1 MTLLKQDYIM
11 LIFNCAKYRF
21 KALRQKETWLLGL
34 PSYLIYYHVIGSS
47 LINKDY
53 EFDEVNRVLR
63 VNTSDDYNSLPK
75 KVYAAYKAISETFEF
90 KYIFKTDD
98 DQMLINSRVFDMI
111 LGLIV
116 KQNAIN
122 KIVHYGGHIVNIKIP
137 HISKYYLIH
146 SELPT
151 GLIMQKTKYCSGR
164 FYLLSY
170 AAITYLLRKKEE
182 IYTEYFEDYAIGY
195 NLNDAFKENML
206 KINTNFFFIDMP
218 DVL

>member
-11 LIFNCAKYRF
+11 LILNCAKYRF

-34 PSYLIYYHVIGSS
+34 PSYLIYYHVLGSS

-53 EFDEVNRVLR
+53 EFDDVNRVLR
-63 VNTSDDYNSLPK
+63 VNTADDYNSLPK
-75 KVYAAYKAISETFEF
+75 KVYAAYKAISETYEF

-98 DQMLINSRVFDMI
+98 DQMLNNSHVFDMV
-111 LGLIV
+111 LGLIA
-116 KQNAIN
+116 KEKSLNN
-122 KIVHYGGHIVNIKIP
+122 FVHYGGNIVDIKIP
-137 HISKYYLIH
+137 HISEYYLIH

-151 GLIMQKTKYCSGR
+151 NLIIQKTKYCSGR

-170 AAITYLLRKKEE
+170 DAITYLLRKKEE
-182 IYTEYFEDYAIGY
+182 ICKEYFEDYAIGY
-195 NLNDAFKENML
+195 NLNDAFKANML
-206 KINTNFFFIDMP
+206 QINTNIFFIDMP